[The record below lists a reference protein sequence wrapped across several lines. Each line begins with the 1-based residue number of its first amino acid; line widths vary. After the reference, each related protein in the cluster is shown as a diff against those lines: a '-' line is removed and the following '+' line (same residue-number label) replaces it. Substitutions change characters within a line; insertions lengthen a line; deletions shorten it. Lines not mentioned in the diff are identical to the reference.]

1 MQKLPMLLSAAL
13 AATAFVA
20 APSVSLAETYT
31 CEEGPCIVF
40 AEIVKGTSKVKLQW
54 SGQGETYDFYR
65 LTARAHG
72 GGDGTEYIL
81 RGHKKGGGTIDLSE
95 KLDWELRLEG
105 CIGDPKESDDA
116 TCTTS
121 SEKVRLDMSR
131 FVPPDDENDD
141 GGSGAG
147 GDAAN

>member
-1 MQKLPMLLSAAL
+1 MQRLPMLLSAAL

-95 KLDWELRLEG
+95 KLDWELRSRAAWATQE
-105 CIGDPKESDDA
+105 PEDA

-131 FVPPDDENDD
+131 FVPPDDEND
-141 GGSGAG
+141 
-147 GDAAN
+147 